1 MLKKRRYLSMSILV
15 SFCNPLIP
23 YFSRSFYQFQ
33 IFVVTSHIAMTD
45 DEGPWHPY
53 RYTPSTLLAAI
64 FLGLFGLTTLL
75 HAFQLVR
82 TRTWY
87 LIPLLTGGVFE
98 VIGFIGRLLSEKN
111 DISVLGP
118 YIVQA
123 IFILIAPALF
133 AASIYT
139 VLGRIILMVD
149 GERYSW
155 VRQRHLTAAFVMGD
169 VLSFQFQSNGM

>member
-1 MLKKRRYLSMSILV
+1 
-15 SFCNPLIP
+15 
-23 YFSRSFYQFQ
+23 
-33 IFVVTSHIAMTD
+33 MTD
-45 DEGPWHPY
+45 DEGHWHPY

-75 HAFQLVR
+75 HNFQLVR

-87 LIPLLTGGVFE
+87 LIPLLVGGVFE

-133 AASIYT
+133 AASIYI

-169 VLSFQFQSNGM
+169 VLSFQFQSNGT